1 MGDGRAFIL
10 SNLSWKGKL
19 PLSWLRGA
27 ERPQFKM
34 GSIIRSSAAACRTP
48 AALPLPAPIA
58 MTLPLSPLRRGPG
71 TAGRRAVLGLI
82 GLLAIPLLAPS
93 LPLGPLAR
101 LLKPAP
107 ASAQTAKQPVLRIGA
122 IPDQKPEKL
131 NRLYPLVADELSKQL
146 GVKVTYVPVV
156 DYAAAVGAFR
166 TGSLDLVWFGGLTG
180 VQARLQKPGAKVLA
194 QRDIDVSFHSI
205 FIANASSD
213 LKPISQQKD
222 LVTLK
227 GRRFTFGSESSTSG
241 RLMPQW
247 FLSQAGV
254 KLSDFA
260 GGTPGFSGSHD
271 TTIALVS
278 SGAYDAGV
286 VNEQVWRAS
295 LHDGKANRAKV
306 IPIWK
311 SPGYPD
317 YHWIAQGDL
326 EARFGKGF
334 TDRLQQAILSWR
346 PSNPQQK
353 QILSLFGA
361 QQFTSANAADYARI
375 EQVGRQIG
383 KIR

>member
-1 MGDGRAFIL
+1 MPFPLRRPGR
-10 SNLSWKGKL
+10 S
-19 PLSWLRGA
+19 GA
-27 ERPQFKM
+27 L
-34 GSIIRSSAAACRTP
+34 
-48 AALPLPAPIA
+48 AALAGLTLV
-58 MTLPLSPLRRGPG
+58 TLPLAPVAGPG
-71 TAGRRAVLGLI
+71 ASSPSGPGAALG
-82 GLLAIPLLAPS
+82 S
-93 LPLGPLAR
+93 LAR
-101 LLKPAP
+101 LLAPLPARAQQP
-107 ASAQTAKQPVLRIGA
+107 SAPLELRIGA

-131 NRLYPLVADELSKQL
+131 NRLYPLVASQLSKQL
-146 GVKVTYVPVV
+146 GVKVKYVPVV

-166 TGSLDLVWFGGLTG
+166 TGNLDLVWFGGLTG

-205 FIANASSD
+205 FIASTKSG
-213 LKPISQQKD
+213 LKPITNQKD
-222 LVTLK
+222 LVELK

-247 FLSQAGV
+247 FLAQAGV

-260 GGTPGFSGSHD
+260 GGAPGFSGSHD

-286 VNEQVWRAS
+286 VNEQVWRTS

-326 EARFGKGF
+326 DARFGKGF
-334 TDRLQQAILSWR
+334 TARLQKAILSWR
-346 PSNPQQK
+346 PTDPEQK
-353 QILSLFGA
+353 QILALFGA
-361 QQFTSANAADYARI
+361 QQFTEANAAAYDRI

>member
-1 MGDGRAFIL
+1 MPLPFPLRHPGR
-10 SNLSWKGKL
+10 S
-19 PLSWLRGA
+19 GA
-27 ERPQFKM
+27 L
-34 GSIIRSSAAACRTP
+34 
-48 AALPLPAPIA
+48 AALAGLTLA
-58 MTLPLSPLRRGPG
+58 TLPLAPVAGPG
-71 TAGRRAVLGLI
+71 ASSPSGPGAALG
-82 GLLAIPLLAPS
+82 S
-93 LPLGPLAR
+93 LAR
-101 LLKPAP
+101 LLAPLPARAQQP
-107 ASAQTAKQPVLRIGA
+107 SAPLELRIGA

-131 NRLYPLVADELSKQL
+131 NRLYPLVASQLSKQL
-146 GVKVTYVPVV
+146 GVKVKYVPVV

-166 TGSLDLVWFGGLTG
+166 TGNLDLVWFGGLTG

-205 FIANASSD
+205 FIASTKSG
-213 LKPISQQKD
+213 LKPITSQKD
-222 LVTLK
+222 LVELK

-247 FLSQAGV
+247 FLAQAGV

-260 GGTPGFSGSHD
+260 GGAPGFSGSHD

-286 VNEQVWRAS
+286 VNEQVWRTS

-326 EARFGKGF
+326 DARFGKGF
-334 TDRLQQAILSWR
+334 TTRLQKAILSWR
-346 PSNPQQK
+346 PTDPEQK
-353 QILSLFGA
+353 QILALFGA
-361 QQFTSANAADYARI
+361 QQFTEANAAAYDRI